1 MDKGSIETSWL
12 QKARGLGLNYTQ
24 EKGVSM
30 LFKAQIIV
38 QEHQEEKNR
47 GDELLLMNL
56 RNSSSPKFVNHQLSD
71 YNRCT
76 NAPFVY

>member
-1 MDKGSIETSWL
+1 
-12 QKARGLGLNYTQ
+12 
-24 EKGVSM
+24 M